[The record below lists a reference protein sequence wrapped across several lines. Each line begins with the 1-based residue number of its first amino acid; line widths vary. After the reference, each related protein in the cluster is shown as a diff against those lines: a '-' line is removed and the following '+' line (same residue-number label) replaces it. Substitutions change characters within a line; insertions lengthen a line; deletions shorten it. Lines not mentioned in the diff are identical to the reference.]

1 LDRPEK
7 LSQRLDAGATLSPE
21 EAEAIFKNMSKGQF
35 RAVLMINRWTART
48 MGIDVQAP
56 G

>member
-21 EAEAIFKNMSKGQF
+21 EAVFKNMSKGQF
-35 RAVLMINRWTART
+35 HAVLMINRWTART